1 MNGICHLSSIAIRK
15 EASHKAELVSQ
26 LIYGER
32 FSVLDDSNREW
43 LKIRCFYDDYEGF
56 IPKIQFREFETD
68 KDPLIYTGAIALD
81 EINNIITKGSEIF
94 FPETLVD
101 VDEDELIDLKK
112 VHLTS
117 DQIREN
123 VFYHSTSLINTTYL
137 WGGRTLSGIDCSG
150 FTQIIFKLCGIVLPR
165 DASQQVEKGISIS
178 LDESLLGDLAFFSNP
193 DGKIIHVGIVM
204 GQQMIIHAS
213 GHVRVDQLNMSGIL
227 NLDTKQKTHTLHSI
241 KRVIL

>member
-1 MNGICHLSSIAIRK
+1 MYGICHLSNICLRK
-15 EASHKAELVSQ
+15 EASHRAEMVSQ

-32 FSVLDDSNREW
+32 YLVVDDSDREW
-43 LKIRCFYDDYEGF
+43 LKIRCFNDDYEGYM
-56 IPKIQFREFETD
+56 PKVQFREFETD
-68 KDPLIYTGAIALD
+68 QVPLIYTGAMALD
-81 EINNIITKGSEIF
+81 EINNIITKGSEIY

-112 VHLTS
+112 IHLTS
-117 DQIREN
+117 DQIRESI
-123 VFYHSTSLINTTYL
+123 FFHSTSMINTTYL

-150 FTQIIFKLCGIVLPR
+150 FTQIIFKLCGIGLPR
-165 DASQQVEKGISIS
+165 DAAQQADCGISIS

-193 DGKIIHVGIVM
+193 EGKIVHVGIVM